1 MPTALRTALLCAALL
16 AALLC
21 SGPAAAADTQ
31 LILMIPVPGAP
42 LASYDISWIDQQS
55 QTYYLADRSNAGI
68 DIIDAKSHEF
78 VARIP
83 GFVGFTG
90 NNDTSGPD
98 GVVVNG
104 HTLYAGDGDS
114 TVKVIDL
121 RTRQIINVVNTG
133 GVKRAD
139 EMAVD
144 PNGKTLLAVNNADD
158 PAFLTLISTKKGNP
172 ILFSHVT
179 VPGAT
184 GGIEQPVWD
193 KATKRYYISI
203 PQLNGSLT
211 DGGVAVFNPKT
222 GMVETVHPIAN
233 CQPSGLTLGP
243 NQHLLLGCAANET
256 TVIDA
261 KTGTPVAHITQV
273 TGSDEVWFNS
283 GDNRYYTASRN
294 NPGGPV
300 LGVIDALTNQW
311 IQNVPTAPNSH
322 SVAANA
328 RNNEIFVP
336 LTASPASPCPNGC
349 IGVFEDVSSD
359 KK

>member
-1 MPTALRTALLCAALL
+1 MPTSLRTGLLCASLL
-16 AALLC
+16 AALMC
-21 SGPAAAADTQ
+21 AGPAAAADTQ

-42 LASYDISWIDQQS
+42 LASYDISWIDRKS
-55 QTYYLADRSNAGI
+55 QIYYLADRSNAGI

-90 NNDTSGPD
+90 DNDTSGPD
-98 GVVVNG
+98 GVVVDG
-104 HTLYAGDGDS
+104 HRLYAGDGDS

-121 RTRQIINVVNTG
+121 RTRQIVNVVNTG

-139 EMAVD
+139 EMAID
-144 PNGKTLLAVNNADD
+144 PKGKTLLVVNNADS
-158 PAFLTLISTKKGNP
+158 PAFLTLISTKSGNP
-172 ILFSHVT
+172 ILFPHVT
-179 VPGAT
+179 VTGAT

-193 KATKRYYISI
+193 KATKRYYISV
-203 PQLNGSLT
+203 PQLNGSST

-222 GMVETVHPIAN
+222 GLVETVFPTPN
-233 CQPSGLTLGP
+233 CQPNGIALGP
-243 NQHLLLGCAANET
+243 NQHLLLGCGANET

-261 KTGTPVAHITQV
+261 KTGAPVAHITQV
-273 TGSDEVWFNS
+273 TGSDEVWFNP
-283 GDNRYYTASRN
+283 GDGRYYTASRL

-300 LGVIDALTNQW
+300 LGVIDAQTNQW

-328 RNNEIFVP
+328 HNNEIFVP
-336 LTASPASPCPNGC
+336 LTANAASPCPKGC
-349 IGVFEDVSSD
+349 IGVFEDLSSD
-359 KK
+359 KR